1 MQNIDLATLV
11 IIASTVIITLIGFKD
26 RSFFEKYKFNIAG
39 IKKGEKV
46 RLFLLVF
53 YMQMSIICCLTC

>member
-26 RSFFEKYKFNIAG
+26 RSFFKFWNDYEVEISQ
-39 IKKGEKV
+39 
-46 RLFLLVF
+46 FL
-53 YMQMSIICCLTC
+53 